1 MHCGRTIR
9 NGNSATLIDGQR
21 EESFM
26 RLIDSLGAKALMVVI
41 NFVKWIVNLIKR
53 FFVNIFKFL
62 GKIIKLLG
70 VFIKRNWKRI
80 LIFIIGIGVAT
91 ALIVFFMFAY
101 YRAIPVVL
109 AMILILVTLY
119 FSCSKSVKFLLPS
132 IALLLSSYGVWIYID
147 YKEIYGPNTTFF
159 DTVKREFYWVTRNFT
174 IPNHAILIGHKDYL
188 IGHEDYETGAFEGC
202 SSLTSITIPES
213 VTEIGEHAFE
223 GCSSLTSITIPESVT
238 VIGESAF
245 AGCSSLTSITIPKRV
260 TVIGGYAFEDCSS
273 LTSVYC
279 MAITPPTLAAYRVW
293 IENWFDNNAPDR
305 KIYVPRKSVN
315 AYKTAEGWSEYA
327 DFIVGYDF

>member
-1 MHCGRTIR
+1 MGTNQGQIYCKHCGKLIDADSTFCMHCGRTIR

-21 EESFM
+21 EESFI
-26 RLIDSLGAKALMVVI
+26 RLIDNLGAKALMVVI

-62 GKIIKLLG
+62 GRIIKLLG
-70 VFIKRNWKRI
+70 GFIKRNWKRI

-101 YRAIPVVL
+101 YRAIPVAF
-109 AMILILVTLY
+109 AMIVILVTLY

-159 DTVKREFYWVTRNFT
+159 DTIKREFCWFSHNFT
-174 IPNHAILIGHKDYL
+174 IPNHAILIGSF
-188 IGHEDYETGAFEGC
+188 AFYGC

-213 VTEIGEHAFE
+213 VTEIGWSAFN

-238 VIGESAF
+238 AIEARAF
-245 AGCSSLTSITIPKRV
+245 KG
-260 TVIGGYAFEDCSS
+260 CSS

-279 MAITPPTLAAYRVW
+279 RAITPPKDLRDW
-293 IENWFDNNAPDR
+293 PWWMFDNNAPNR

-315 AYKTAEGWSEYA
+315 AYKIAKGWSEYA

>member
-1 MHCGRTIR
+1 
-9 NGNSATLIDGQR
+9 
-21 EESFM
+21 
-26 RLIDSLGAKALMVVI
+26 MVVI

-70 VFIKRNWKRI
+70 GFIKRNWKRI

-91 ALIVFFMFAY
+91 ALIVLFRFAD

-174 IPNHAILIGHKDYL
+174 IPNHATSILYRESNIYYNGMDWLRKKA
-188 IGHEDYETGAFEGC
+188 AFEGC

-213 VTEIGEHAFE
+213 VTEIG
-223 GCSSLTSITIPESVT
+223 S
-238 VIGESAF
+238 SAF
-245 AGCSSLTSITIPKRV
+245 R
-260 TVIGGYAFEDCSS
+260 DCSS
-273 LTSVYC
+273 LISVYC
-279 MAITPPTLAAYRVW
+279 RAITPPKVPTSRIRYSH
-293 IENWFDNNAPDR
+293 NMFDNNAPDR

-315 AYKTAEGWSEYA
+315 AYKIAEGWSEYA
-327 DFIVGYDF
+327 DCIVGYGF